1 MSNKHLRRTEN
12 HVTATKNAAGK
23 IILLTVVL
31 GIIAVA
37 AGAGLKFYSAFH
49 ARSEDINTQLEKTLG
64 TDSPEY
70 RELKQKGRFN
80 MLILGEDNVEGSQR
94 SDTILFAA
102 VDLDDKNIRILS
114 LPRDTRVDVPGHGTR
129 KINSAF
135 AYGGPELLKQTVQ
148 QYLNKP
154 ILYYLV
160 VDYDNFPKL
169 VDTLGGV
176 DIDVKKRMHYVDHAG
191 KLNINILPGFQHM
204 NGLTALHFVRFR
216 KDALGDIGR
225 VERQQQFIKSLLK
238 KAYDPRIL
246 IRFPE
251 IVGQTIQV
259 FKTDIPTTLAVQL
272 AGFIKNEIGR
282 ENIYFSTLHGEPK
295 MIGGGSFWI
304 GDVSSATV
312 FLDAPFTALKSG
324 DKNLVKKL
332 NEQYG
337 GYNLGYSSAMDESKK
352 NNNAT
357 AKNGTTTDVDVPA
370 SLSKPQL
377 LALVRSITTP
387 ISVLNGSGTAGA
399 GQSIAQKL
407 QIIGVDVN
415 YTGNAKHF
423 DYMYSN
429 VIYPTKATVPM
440 KDTAVKI
447 GQMLAVPK
455 NLVRANRQAANA
467 SLIIGHD
474 YKKIDQILNTM
485 VETSKK

>member
-1 MSNKHLRRTEN
+1 MSNKHLRRPEDT
-12 HVTATKNAAGK
+12 TTKSAAGK
-23 IILLTVVL
+23 IIILTVLL

-37 AGAGLKFYSAFH
+37 AGAGLKFYAAFH
-49 ARSEDINTQLEKTLG
+49 ARSEDINTQLEKSLG

-70 RELKQKGRFN
+70 QELKKKGRFN

-114 LPRDTRVDVPGHGTR
+114 LPRDTRVDIPGHGTR

-148 QYLNKP
+148 HYINRP

-176 DIDVKKRMHYVDHAG
+176 DIDVKKKMRYVDHAG
-191 KLNINILPGFQHM
+191 KLDINILPGFQHM

-225 VERQQQFIKSLLK
+225 VERQQQFVKALLK

-246 IRFPE
+246 VKFPE
-251 IVGQTIQV
+251 IVGQMIQV
-259 FKTDIPTTLAVQL
+259 FRTDMPSTLAVQL
-272 AGFIKNEIGR
+272 AGFVKNEIGR

-295 MIGGGSFWI
+295 MIAGGSYWI
-304 GDVSSATV
+304 GDVSSATA
-312 FLDAPFTALKSG
+312 FLDAPLTAFKSG
-324 DKNLVKKL
+324 DKSLDKKL
-332 NEQYG
+332 NEKYG
-337 GYNLGYSSAMDESKK
+337 GYQLGYSSALDDGKRDNNSNISKK
-352 NNNAT
+352 GIA
-357 AKNGTTTDVDVPA
+357 ADTDII
-370 SLSKPQL
+370 SLTKPQL

-387 ISVLNGSGTAGA
+387 VSVLNGSGEGGV

-407 QIIGVDVN
+407 QIIGIDVT

-429 VIYPTKATVPM
+429 VIYPTKATIAM
-440 KDTAVKI
+440 KDTSTKL

-455 NLVRANRQAANA
+455 NLVRSNRQATNA
-467 SLIIGHD
+467 SLIVGHD
-474 YKKIDQILNTM
+474 YKKIEQILDKL